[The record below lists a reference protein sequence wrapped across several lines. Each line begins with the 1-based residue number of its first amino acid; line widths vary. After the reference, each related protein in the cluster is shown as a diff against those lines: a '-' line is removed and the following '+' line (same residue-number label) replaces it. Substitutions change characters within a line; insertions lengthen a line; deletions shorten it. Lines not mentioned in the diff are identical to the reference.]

1 MSSRFIK
8 IAASLATAVGVA
20 ALAAPAEA
28 GGRHGGW
35 PGGRHGDWHGG
46 WHGGHHVRGVSFAF
60 YPQPYLEPYSDVG
73 YGSVV
78 VTPRR
83 YHRHHRKVCI
93 RFPCY

>member
-8 IAASLATAVGVA
+8 IAASLAMAVGVA

-35 PGGRHGDWHGG
+35 PGGRHGG

-73 YGSVV
+73 YGPVV